1 MKKYLLFF
9 TIVLLTIGS
18 TAAFLNFDSSGKA
31 ATIQLDGQ
39 ITSSSSPSAFSPTG
53 ITPANIRE
61 LNQRA
66 EEQGASAIIYE
77 WNSGGGAVVA
87 SKEIMRA
94 IQSVNVPT
102 VCRFRDIA
110 ASGAYLASLG
120 CDTIVADSASL
131 TGSIGVRSSYLEF
144 SETLDKL
151 GIEYV
156 NITSGQYK
164 EVGSQYQNAS
174 EEDIRRL
181 QETTDKVHK
190 QFISLVEENRNL
202 TQEEVE
208 NVSTG
213 KLFLGSEAK
222 EVKLVDRLGGRQV
235 AVEEAE
241 NLSGKDLTTFK
252 VEKSTGFSFLNLLT
266 GDSWVKQF
274 VSNDVPIRA
283 EWN

>member
-9 TIVLLTIGS
+9 TIVLLSVGS
-18 TAAFLNFDSSGKA
+18 ATAFFNFDSTGKA
-31 ATIQLDGQ
+31 AVIQLDGQ
-39 ITSSSSPSAFSPTG
+39 ITSSSSSSAFSATG
-53 ITPANIRE
+53 ITPQNVRS
-61 LNQRA
+61 LNQDA
-66 EEQGASAIIYE
+66 QEQGASVIIYE

-87 SKEIMRA
+87 SKEIMRE
-94 IQSVNVPT
+94 IESVNVPT

-110 ASGAYLASLG
+110 ASGAYLGSLG

-156 NITSGQYK
+156 NITSGEHK

-174 EEDIRRL
+174 EEDIQRL
-181 QETTDKVHK
+181 QETTDKVHQ
-190 QFISLVEENRNL
+190 QFISLVKENRNM

-213 KLFLGSEAK
+213 ELFLGSEA
-222 EVKLVDRLGGRQV
+222 EENGLVDKLGGRQV

-241 NLSGKDLTTFK
+241 NLSGKALTTFK
-252 VEKSTGFSFLNLLT
+252 VESSSGFSFLNLLT
-266 GDSWVKQF
+266 GDSWIKKF
-274 VSNDVPIRA
+274 VSSDLPIRA
-283 EWN
+283 EWS

>member
-9 TIVLLTIGS
+9 TIVLLSIGS
-18 TAAFLNFDSSGKA
+18 AAAFFNFGSTGKA
-31 ATIQLDGQ
+31 AIIQLDGQ
-39 ITSSSSPSAFSPTG
+39 ITPSASSSAFSATG
-53 ITPANIRE
+53 ITPEKVRE
-61 LNQRA
+61 LNQDA
-66 EEQGASAIIYE
+66 KEQGASAIIYE

-94 IQSVNVPT
+94 IESVEVPT

-110 ASGAYLASLG
+110 ASGAYLGSLG

-144 SETLDKL
+144 SGTLDKL

-156 NITSGQYK
+156 NITSGEYK

-174 EEDIRRL
+174 EEDIQRL
-181 QETTDKVHK
+181 QRITDKVHQ
-190 QFISLVEENRNL
+190 QFISLVQENRNM
-202 TQEEVE
+202 TRAEVE

-213 KLFLGSEAK
+213 ALFLGSEAK
-222 EVKLVDRLGGRQV
+222 ETGLVDTLGGRTV

-241 NLSGKDLTTFK
+241 NMTDKELTTFK
-252 VEKSTGFSFLNLLT
+252 VETASGFSFLNLLT
-266 GDSWVKQF
+266 GDSWFKHF

>member
-1 MKKYLLFF
+1 MKKYLLLF
-9 TIVLLTIGS
+9 TVVLLSVGSAAAFFNFGS
-18 TAAFLNFDSSGKA
+18 TGKA
-31 ATIQLDGQ
+31 AIIQLDGQ
-39 ITSSSSPSAFSPTG
+39 ITPSGSSSAFSSTG
-53 ITPANIRE
+53 ITPEKVRE
-61 LNQRA
+61 LNQDA
-66 EEQGASAIIYE
+66 KEQGASAVIYE

-94 IQSVNVPT
+94 IDSVEVPT

-110 ASGAYLASLG
+110 ASGAYLGSLG

-144 SETLDKL
+144 SGTLDKL

-156 NITSGQYK
+156 NITSGKYK
-164 EVGSQYQNAS
+164 EIGSQYQNAS

-181 QETTDKVHK
+181 KETTDKVHQ
-190 QFISLVEENRNL
+190 QFTDLVKENRNL
-202 TQEEVE
+202 TTSEVE

-213 KLFLGSEAK
+213 ELFLGSEAK
-222 EVKLVDRLGGRQV
+222 EKGLVDKLGGRQV

-241 NLSGKDLTTFK
+241 NLTDKDLTTFK
-252 VEKSTGFSFLNLLT
+252 VETASGFSFLNLLT
-266 GDSWVKQF
+266 GDSWIKQF
-274 VSNDVPIRA
+274 VSSDVPIRA

>member
-9 TIVLLTIGS
+9 TIILISIGS
-18 TAAFLNFDSSGKA
+18 ATAFFNFDSTGKA
-31 ATIQLDGQ
+31 AVVQLNGQ
-39 ITSSSSPSAFSPTG
+39 ITSSSSSSAFSSTG
-53 ITPANIRE
+53 ITPENVRS
-61 LNQRA
+61 LSQRA

-94 IQSVNVPT
+94 IESVEIPT

-110 ASGAYLASLG
+110 ASGAYLGSLG

-156 NITSGQYK
+156 NITSGEYK

-174 EEDIRRL
+174 EEDIERL
-181 QETTDKVHK
+181 KETTDKVHQ
-190 QFISLVEENRNL
+190 QFISLVQENRNL
-202 TQEEVE
+202 TQTEVE

-213 KLFLGSEAK
+213 ELFLGSEAAQNG
-222 EVKLVDRLGGRQV
+222 LVDKLGGRTV

-241 NLSGKDLTTFK
+241 NLSDKDLSTFK
-252 VEKSTGFSFLNLLT
+252 VESSASFSFLQLLT
-266 GDSWVKQF
+266 GDSWIKQF
-274 VSNDVPIRA
+274 VSSDLPIRA
-283 EWN
+283 EWQ

>member
-9 TIVLLTIGS
+9 TIILMTVGS
-18 TAAFLNFDSSGKA
+18 TAAFFNFDSSGKV

-39 ITSSSSPSAFSPTG
+39 ITSSSSSSAFSPAG
-53 ITPANIRE
+53 ITPANVRE
-61 LNQRA
+61 LNQKA
-66 EEQGASAIIYE
+66 KEQGASAIIYE

-87 SKEIMRA
+87 SKEIMRS
-94 IQSVNVPT
+94 IQSVDVPT

-156 NITSGQYK
+156 NITSGEHK
-164 EVGSQYQNAS
+164 EAGSQYQNAS

-181 QETTDKVHK
+181 QETTDKVHE

-235 AVEEAE
+235 AVDEAE

-274 VSNDVPIRA
+274 VSSDLPIRA
-283 EWN
+283 ELN

>member
-9 TIVLLTIGS
+9 TIALLSIGS
-18 TAAFLNFDSSGKA
+18 ATAFFNFDSTGKA
-31 ATIQLDGQ
+31 AVIQLDGQ
-39 ITSSSSPSAFSPTG
+39 ITSSSSSSAFSATG
-53 ITPANIRE
+53 ITPENVRE
-61 LNQRA
+61 LNQDA

-94 IQSVNVPT
+94 IDSVEIPT
-102 VCRFRDIA
+102 VCRFRDVA
-110 ASGAYLASLG
+110 ASGAYLGSLG

-156 NITSGQYK
+156 NITSGEYK

-174 EEDIRRL
+174 EEDIQRL
-181 QETTDKVHK
+181 QETTDKVH
-190 QFISLVEENRNL
+190 QEFISLVEENRNL
-202 TQEEVE
+202 TQAEVE

-213 KLFLGSEAK
+213 KLFLGSEAR
-222 EVKLVDRLGGRQV
+222 ENGLVDKLGGRTV

-241 NLSGKDLTTFK
+241 NLTEKQLSTFK
-252 VEKSTGFSFLNLLT
+252 VETTSGFSFLNLLT
-266 GDSWVKQF
+266 GDSWIKQF
-274 VSNDVPIRA
+274 VSNDAPLRA

>member
-9 TIVLLTIGS
+9 TIVLLSIGS
-18 TAAFLNFDSSGKA
+18 TAAFLDFGSTGKA
-31 ATIQLDGQ
+31 ATIQLNGQ
-39 ITSSSSPSAFSPTG
+39 ITSSSSPGAFSAAG
-53 ITPANIRE
+53 ITPENVRE
-61 LNQRA
+61 LNQKA

-87 SKEIMRA
+87 SKEIMRS
-94 IQSVNVPT
+94 IESVDVPT
-102 VCRFRDIA
+102 VCRFRDMA

-131 TGSIGVRSSYLEF
+131 TGSIGVRRSYFEF

-151 GIEYV
+151 GIEYI
-156 NITSGQYK
+156 NITSGEHK
-164 EVGSQYQNAS
+164 EVGSRYQNAS

-181 QETTDKVHK
+181 QKTTDKVHQ
-190 QFISLVEENRNL
+190 QFINIVRENREL

-235 AVEEAE
+235 AVDEAE
-241 NLSGKDLTTFK
+241 NLSNKELTTFK
-252 VEKSTGFSFLNLLT
+252 VETSTGFSFLKLLT
-266 GDSWVKQF
+266 GDSWIKQF
-274 VSNDVPIRA
+274 VSNDLPIKA
-283 EWN
+283 ELH

>member
-9 TIVLLTIGS
+9 TIVLLSIGS
-18 TAAFLNFDSSGKA
+18 ATAFFNFDSTGKA
-31 ATIQLDGQ
+31 AVIQLDGQ
-39 ITSSSSPSAFSPTG
+39 ITSSSSSSAFSSTG
-53 ITPANIRE
+53 ITPQNVRS

-87 SKEIMRA
+87 SKEIMRE
-94 IQSVNVPT
+94 IKSVDVPT

-110 ASGAYLASLG
+110 ASGAYLSSLG

-156 NITSGQYK
+156 NITSGEHK
-164 EVGSQYQNAS
+164 EVGSKYQNAS
-174 EEDIRRL
+174 EEDVQRL
-181 QETTDKVHK
+181 QETTDKVHQ
-190 QFISLVEENRNL
+190 QFISLVKKNRNL
-202 TQEEVE
+202 TQNEVE

-213 KLFLGSEAK
+213 ELFLGSEA
-222 EVKLVDRLGGRQV
+222 EENELVDKLGGRQI

-241 NLSGKDLTTFK
+241 NLTGKELTTFQ
-252 VEKSTGFSFLNLLT
+252 VETSSGFSFLNLLT
-266 GDSWVKQF
+266 GDSWIKQF
-274 VSNDVPIRA
+274 VSSDLPIRA
-283 EWN
+283 EWS